1 MTREISEAHTAENL
15 AEVLKQA
22 IAVVEHLEVFHLP
35 CAGYTLQ
42 LAVEKVCSGKSA
54 QVSWTLQEIIMYM

>member
-22 IAVVEHLEVFHLP
+22 IDDWKLTGKCMDFLLI
-35 CAGYTLQ
+35 TL
-42 LAVEKVCSGKSA
+42 
-54 QVSWTLQEIIMYM
+54 

>member
-54 QVSWTLQEIIMYM
+54 QVS